1 MTKLVADA
9 GYVYTNGET
18 SGATVY
24 LGKADSPENWW
35 MIPEIKAEATTETEE
50 KAKAY
55 DVLMGVSE

>member
-1 MTKLVADA
+1 MTKLVADV

-35 MIPEIKAEATTETEE
+35 MIPESEPDMTETEE

-55 DVLMGVSE
+55 DILMGVSE